1 MMMNL
6 LGRFFRRL
14 FRSMV
19 YPYAPGVL
27 TLAFAIVFVRF
38 FPDGPIWP
46 IGIFA
51 IIMVYIVARYAKW

>member
-1 MMMNL
+1 
-6 LGRFFRRL
+6 
-14 FRSMV
+14 
-19 YPYAPGVL
+19 VL